1 MISKE
6 PKPEIRT
13 VIVDDENLAR
23 KNLKELLRDHPY
35 VHVVGEAGNAAAGR
49 DLIVETRPDL
59 VFLDVRMPEGS
70 GFDLLDR
77 VEDAPS
83 IIFVTAYDEFAVRAF
98 ENNAFDYLLKPLDSD
113 RLCRSLERFLSVPR
127 NRTEPMDMSRGERV
141 CLNAGNKV
149 AFISVVDIVAIMAD
163 KNYIRVFTVNG
174 DCFVVRSALKDWRE
188 RFPSDIFMTL
198 DRSLMINKHHV
209 RLLTKKNRNGDVFM
223 ESIEKPFHLGRIALQ
238 RFKELMGVNEKQ
250 GLQEMP
256 RENPRNGR

>member
-1 MISKE
+1 
-6 PKPEIRT
+6 
-13 VIVDDENLAR
+13 
-23 KNLKELLRDHPY
+23 
-35 VHVVGEAGNAAAGR
+35 VVGEAGNAAAGR

-141 CLNAGNKV
+141 CLNTGNKV

>member
-1 MISKE
+1 MTSKD

-35 VHVVGEAGNAAAGR
+35 VHVIGEAGSAATGR
-49 DLIVETRPDL
+49 DMIVKTRPDL

-70 GFDLLDR
+70 GFDLLDG
-77 VEDAPS
+77 VEDAPP

-98 ENNAFDYLLKPLDSD
+98 ESNALDYLLKPLDPD
-113 RLCRSLERFLSVPR
+113 RLCLSLEKFLSLSR
-127 NRTEPMDMSRGERV
+127 NPPEPTNISPGERV

-149 AFISVVDIVAIMAD
+149 AFVSVIDIVAIMAD
-163 KNYIRVFTVNG
+163 KNYIRVFTADG
-174 DCFVVRSALKDWRE
+174 DCFVVRSALKDWKE
-188 RFPSDIFMTL
+188 RFSSDIFMAL

-209 RLLTKKNRNGDVFM
+209 RLLTKKNRKGDVFM
-223 ESIEKPFHLGRIALQ
+223 ESIDKPFHLGRVALQ

-250 GLQEMP
+250 GLQEMS
-256 RENPRNGR
+256 R